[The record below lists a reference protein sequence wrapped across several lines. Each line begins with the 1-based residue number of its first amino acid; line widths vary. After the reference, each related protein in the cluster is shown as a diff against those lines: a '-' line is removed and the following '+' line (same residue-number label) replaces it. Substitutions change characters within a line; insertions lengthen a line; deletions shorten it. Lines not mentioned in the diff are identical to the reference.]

1 MDNMMNALERG
12 FECILFPRVY
22 DLLQLGESAFC
33 SQKCQ
38 DVGKSMEPIV
48 NNLITM
54 FIDNILRNYG
64 TVIRKDQIE
73 REILNLYR
81 ELQIQLAFEGDYSSS
96 ACKRAMEYL
105 DELICF

>member
-22 DLLQLGESAFC
+22 DLLQLGESFC
-33 SQKCQ
+33 SKKCQ
-38 DVGKSMEPIV
+38 AVGKSMEPIV
-48 NNLITM
+48 NNLIRV
-54 FIDNILRNYG
+54 FIDDILRKYG

-73 REILNLYR
+73 RDIMNLYR
-81 ELQIQLAFEGDYSSS
+81 ELQIRLAFKGDHALS
-96 ACKRAMEYL
+96 ACKRAMESL